1 MAPDDSAYGPNA
13 EQPSDAEEENP
24 EEYQGGPTIFDRRGS
39 GVRYPNEYS
48 GAESGPGAKYPN
60 AKYNAQPPA
69 AKSQADATAEA
80 APAPPPPPETPQR
93 PTVLV
98 FKDGHKQEVG
108 NYAIVG
114 SNLFDLSSGRRQKIA
129 LSDLDVDATQKANE
143 DRGVDFRLPSAPAT

>member
-1 MAPDDSAYGPNA
+1 MTPYDGPDA
-13 EQPSDAEEENP
+13 EQPSDTEENP
-24 EEYQGGPTIFDRRGS
+24 EDYQGGPTIFDRRGS

-48 GAESGPGAKYPN
+48 GAESGPE
-60 AKYNAQPPA
+60 AKYNQPPPA
-69 AKSQADATAEA
+69 AKPQTDETAAAT
-80 APAPPPPPETPQR
+80 PAPPPPPEAPQR

-98 FKDGHKQEVG
+98 FKDGHKQEVV

-143 DRGVDFRLPSAPAT
+143 DRGVDFRLPSLPAS